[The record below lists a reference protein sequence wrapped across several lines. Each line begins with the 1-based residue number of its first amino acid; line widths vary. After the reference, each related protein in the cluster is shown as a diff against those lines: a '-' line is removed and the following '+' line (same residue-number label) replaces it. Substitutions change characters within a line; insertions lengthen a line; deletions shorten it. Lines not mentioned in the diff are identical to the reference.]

1 MSKILNWEEFL
12 FPYQQ
17 AVNEL
22 VLKFQS
28 ITDEYKLRGLY
39 SPIESVKG
47 RVKKSYSILEKAER
61 KNIPDDMIEELI
73 EDIAGVRI
81 LCQFVDDIEK
91 IVEIVRSRDGI
102 DLRVIEEK
110 DYITNTKPSGYRS
123 YHMIIAY
130 TLMTS
135 RGYRELLVEIQIRTL
150 AMNFWATAEH
160 SLKYKYN
167 RNLPEELQERLVRS
181 AEAAFWLDKEMNTI
195 RDDIMQ
201 AQRLNERRD
210 RLTLSIIEN
219 LKRIYASDKV
229 TDIGKIDNEYMK
241 AMEGGDVFKM
251 ENFNRELE
259 ALLEKIE
266 AEEK

>member
-1 MSKILNWEEFL
+1 MSGILNWKEFL

-28 ITDEYKLRGLY
+28 IIDEYKLRGLY
-39 SPIESVKG
+39 SPMESVKG

-73 EDIAGVRI
+73 EDIAGIRI
-81 LCQFVDDIEK
+81 LCQFVDDIYK
-91 IVEIVRSRDGI
+91 TIEIVKSRDGI
-102 DLRVIEEK
+102 DLRLIEEK

-123 YHMIIAY
+123 YHIIVAY
-130 TLMTS
+130 PILTS
-135 RGYRELLVEIQIRTL
+135 KGYREVLVEIQIRTL

-167 RNLPEELQERLVRS
+167 RNLPDELQERLVRA
-181 AEAAFWLDKEMNTI
+181 AEAAFWLDKEMGTI
-195 RDDIMQ
+195 RDDIME
-201 AQRLNERRD
+201 AQRINERRD
-210 RLTLSIIEN
+210 QLTLTIIDN
-219 LKRIYASDKV
+219 LKKIYASDKAP
-229 TDIGKIDNEYMK
+229 DISMLDNEYTK
-241 AMEGGDVFKM
+241 AMEGGDVARMDK
-251 ENFNRELE
+251 FNRELE
-259 ALLEKIE
+259 AILESIE

>member
-1 MSKILNWEEFL
+1 MSNILNWEEFL

-22 VLKFQS
+22 VIKFQS
-28 ITDEYKLRGLY
+28 IIDEYKLRGLY

-73 EDIAGVRI
+73 EDIAGIRI
-81 LCQFVDDIEK
+81 MCQFVDDIEK
-91 IVEIVRSRDGI
+91 VVEIIKARDGL
-102 DLRVIEEK
+102 DLKLIEER

-123 YHMIIAY
+123 YHIIITY
-130 TLMTS
+130 PLMTS
-135 RGYRELLVEIQIRTL
+135 KGYKEVLVEIQIRTL

-160 SLKYKYN
+160 SLKYKHN
-167 RNLPEELQERLVRS
+167 GKIPDELQERLVRS

-201 AQRLNERRD
+201 AQRINERRD
-210 RLTLSIIEN
+210 RLTLSIIDN
-219 LKRIYASDKV
+219 LKRIYASDKI
-229 TDIGKIDNEYMK
+229 TDIAELDNEYMK
-241 AMEGGDVFKM
+241 AMEGGDILKM
-251 ENFNRELE
+251 ERFNNELE
-259 ALLEKIE
+259 ALVASIE